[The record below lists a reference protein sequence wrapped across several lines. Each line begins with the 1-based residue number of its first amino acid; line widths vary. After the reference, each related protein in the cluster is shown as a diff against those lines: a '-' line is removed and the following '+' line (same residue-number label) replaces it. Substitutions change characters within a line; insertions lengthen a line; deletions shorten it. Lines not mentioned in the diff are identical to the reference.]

1 MRLEAPRVIPGG
13 VRAPRG
19 GVPRPDRPE
28 ARSDPRGSKARVRGP
43 TEGYQIRNGYSGFWI
58 RPKGRSTGP
67 GHESG
72 GGGRGPPPWVR
83 TPPLRGHISPGIPS
97 SLGPGGHKS
106 WAWTLTGWG
115 LMAPSGTGVRPPPP
129 SFEGIRVIGPCGHMD
144 GPSGGVTVPS
154 GVGHRMGWGTIFPPS
169 IAPSGWGPP
178 RVLHERGH
186 MGPSEGL
193 LGPGRT
199 GDSRGVRL
207 PLESLG
213 VSSGDPD
220 PRPTGPWTFMGGGVV
235 HHTDGGSFGRGS
247 VRSSRD
253 RIQGAFTSPHTGH
266 MDRVIR
272 GIRVIIW
279 GPGLISMD
287 GDSPT
292 GRAPFIDRV
301 PHGSFR

>member
-1 MRLEAPRVIPGG
+1 MRPEQPGG
-13 VRAPRG
+13 LKRDQAW
-19 GVPRPDRPE
+19 
-28 ARSDPRGSKARVRGP
+28 VRGP
-43 TEGYQIRNGYSGFWI
+43 TEEYQIRNGYSGFWI

-115 LMAPSGTGVRPPPP
+115 LMAPSGDGDWGPTPPP
-129 SFEGIRVIGPCGHMD
+129 SFEGAGSSDHVVIWMGLPGGPR
-144 GPSGGVTVPS
+144 SGGRS
-154 GVGHRMGWGTIFPPS
+154 SNGMGDHLPPFHS
-169 IAPSGWGPP
+169 PWGPP

-199 GDSRGVRL
+199 GDRGVRL

-266 MDRVIR
+266 MDRVI
-272 GIRVIIW
+272 IW

-301 PHGSFR
+301 PHGSFRG